1 MAKIKTNDMKE
12 YRVEY
17 YANNKEKYQVKNKTC
32 MYCGNTCTAC
42 NMKKHIRTKKHML
55 NKITFYMINPKELEK
70 GGVVLPYY

>member
-42 NMKKHIRTKKHML
+42 NMKKHIRTKKHL
-55 NKITFYMINPKELEK
+55 TNKVNYFLLHLAEFEIAGYQIPE
-70 GGVVLPYY
+70 Y